1 MSKQDIFRGKEPPR
15 KDRKMQGSRYL
26 RKIVLYFR
34 GVVVSHGELLPPQH
48 GHKLGKALP
57 LRALLGVGPLLISAD

>member
-1 MSKQDIFRGKEPPR
+1 
-15 KDRKMQGSRYL
+15 MQGSRYL